1 MFYTWWKVLVLKT
14 VLFRTKC
21 VKSFI
26 HKIVTM
32 SEAFG
37 HVRTT
42 SLNTMESNIVM
53 MSGLFWWFRTKH
65 WLLRNSTKWTLMDTK
80 KEKKGCF
87 RSDGWGQRVLMG
99 ELKVQNVTQ
108 CHALKRQ
115 NLTNLTRTSCA
126 CVRGGKN
133 EVKITCTHAPGEMIK
148 QYSFIDTNRT
158 QSDTLNN
165 RKTIVAG

>member
-1 MFYTWWKVLVLKT
+1 
-14 VLFRTKC
+14 
-21 VKSFI
+21 
-26 HKIVTM
+26 
-32 SEAFG
+32 
-37 HVRTT
+37 
-42 SLNTMESNIVM
+42 
-53 MSGLFWWFRTKH
+53 
-65 WLLRNSTKWTLMDTK
+65 
-80 KEKKGCF
+80 
-87 RSDGWGQRVLMG
+87 MG

-165 RKTIVAG
+165 RKTTVAGNCANVVSYDRGGRYLVRWWAFMEVGK